1 MAPPNS
7 ECRGVMN
14 FLKGEPIQMRRS
26 REKWR
31 GEAEVSSLAPKRGNK
46 ADTIQ
51 GCSHHAQ
58 VLLPPAL
65 SSGDRGREIPP
76 PTARRRRDHLQH
88 QKEKEPETEVGGTD
102 REELAQE
109 CGDSCPGEWPEAFRH
124 AGQEKPLLEGGGE
137 VSTAT
142 APTPPK
148 KEKKKQPR

>member
-1 MAPPNS
+1 
-7 ECRGVMN
+7 MN

-76 PTARRRRDHLQH
+76 PTARRRRDHLEH
-88 QKEKEPETEVGGTD
+88 QKEKEPEPEVGGTD
-102 REELAQE
+102 REQLAQE
-109 CGDSCPGEWPEAFRH
+109 CGDSCPEEWPEAFRH

-137 VSTAT
+137 VSTTT